1 MKQIKSQGLLGAEVL
16 INSTLAEF
24 DGIDLK
30 DVVKELKALEREN
43 YIRMIGD
50 KKNINDQSVFRVPED
65 QRQAS

>member
-50 KKNINDQSVFRVPED
+50 KKNIKDQSVFRVPED